1 MFKKM
6 TFFIPLL
13 FATGCATNSNW
24 MKDNHRIIDD
34 KTVGE
39 LTIPGTHLA
48 NAYNIK
54 GSESL
59 CIGEGVD
66 PKNMSINA
74 TLHQSMQINNHFNQ
88 ESFVAYLNTQ
98 KDDVSNQL
106 TDGVRYLEL
115 QVCQQNNTLYT
126 SNIYLTDKLDNVITK
141 IDDFVSNHSGEI
153 VIIDLDNNLW
163 AEYGAMN
170 AKDATLLYNHMITI
184 IGHSLVSKS
193 MRYNTISQLKKAHK
207 QIILL
212 SSNPQLAS
220 FQFVWDKSGVAITA
234 QAQYSTIQKIA
245 TIQNIYAEPEHA
257 NTLSIMPLYSALPA
271 YNIENGMADTNN
283 DDPLILN
290 YLSQTLAN
298 HAMIIVTDYRH
309 LDSVIDLSI
318 PNNQTTFNSQ
328 TSDTVKPENAE
339 GFI

>member
-6 TFFIPLL
+6 IFFVPLL
-13 FATGCATNSNW
+13 FVTGCATNSNW

-34 KTVGE
+34 KTVSE
-39 LTIPGTHLA
+39 LTIPGTHLT
-48 NAYNIK
+48 NAYNIT
-54 GSESL
+54 GSESS
-59 CIGEGVD
+59 CIGEIAD
-66 PKNMSINA
+66 PKNMSANA
-74 TLHQSMQINNHFNQ
+74 TLRKSMQMSNHYNQ
-88 ESFVAYLNTQ
+88 ESFIAYLNTQ
-98 KDDVSNQL
+98 KEDVAHQL
-106 TDGVRYLEL
+106 SDGVRYLEL
-115 QVCQQNNTLYT
+115 QVCQQNDTIYT
-126 SNIYLTDKLDNVITK
+126 SNIYLTDKLDQVITK
-141 IDDFVSNHSGEI
+141 IDDFVDNHSGEI

-170 AKDATLLYNHMITI
+170 ARDVTLLYNHMITI

-193 MRYNTISQLKKAHK
+193 MRYNTIGQLKKAHK

-220 FQFVWDKSGVAITA
+220 FQFVWDKTEIAITA

-245 TIQNIYAEPEHA
+245 TIQNIYAEPKYA
-257 NTLSIMPLYSALPA
+257 NTLSIMPLYSVLPA
-271 YNIENGMADTNN
+271 YNIENGITNTNN

-298 HAMIIVTDYRH
+298 HAMIIVTDYKH

-328 TSDTVKPENAE
+328 PADSVKPEDVE